1 MKIYDRSRFY
11 SNLVLALAVVAIMAL
26 ALLVPGL
33 DEKVQI
39 AVLSGGIGLL
49 TVLFRPRP
57 AAAPR
62 RGPSAGTAP

>member
-39 AVLSGGIGLL
+39 AVVSGGIGLL
-49 TVLFRPRP
+49 TVLFRRSGLGGAPPRDED
-57 AAAPR
+57 
-62 RGPSAGTAP
+62 GTAP